1 MSCGPV
7 DDAAGRSAK
16 GLWRRVLSALNSP
29 ELSDARRQELLAL
42 GAAELAWTRTE
53 RRPATAT
60 DVQRIAFEEF
70 SLLLDARQAR
80 AALQERR
87 SAWQ

>member
-1 MSCGPV
+1 MSCGPPG
-7 DDAAGRSAK
+7 DTAGHSAK
-16 GLWRRVLSALNSP
+16 GWWRRILFALNSP
-29 ELSDARRQELLAL
+29 ELSDAKRQELRAP
-42 GAAELAWTRTE
+42 GAAELAWARTE

-60 DVQRIAFEEF
+60 DVQRIAFEKF
-70 SLLLDARQAR
+70 SLLLDTRRAC